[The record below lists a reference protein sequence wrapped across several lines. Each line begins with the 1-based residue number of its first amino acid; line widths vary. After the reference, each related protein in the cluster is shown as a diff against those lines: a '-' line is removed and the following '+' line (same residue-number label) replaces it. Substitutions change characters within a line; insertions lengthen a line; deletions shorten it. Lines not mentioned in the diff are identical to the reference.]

1 MIAVASFSNLASAG
15 VALSVLEGS
24 GISARLENV
33 ESSVNLSGGPAA
45 IRVMVAEADYDTALK
60 LLASETSS
68 GTASRD
74 AGDQC

>member
-1 MIAVASFSNLASAG
+1 MICVASFSSLASAG

-24 GISARLENV
+24 GIPARLENV

-45 IRVMVAEADYDTALK
+45 IRVMVRVADYDIAVK

-68 GTASRD
+68 
-74 AGDQC
+74 